1 MINLKLHVNI
11 KDRSSVLFDGEAD
24 AVSTYND
31 LGLFDVLPMHQNFI
45 TLIKN
50 KVVVHSDGI
59 PKKVIKLDSGL
70 LKSRGNKVN
79 IYLGV

>member
-1 MINLKLHVNI
+1 MNLKLHVNI

-50 KVVVHSDGI
+50 KVTVHAKGM
-59 PKKVIKLDSGL
+59 PKKEIKLDSGL